1 MTPADHALSC
11 SRVSHSY
18 PVDDAPVRALAD
30 VSLTASRGAV
40 TVLAGPSGSGKS
52 TLLRILGCLDRP
64 DEGSVEVEG
73 VVTTA
78 LSTRRRRALRRAR
91 IGYVFQDPADNLLG
105 YLTVAE
111 HVALGARL
119 RGGDGTGGGSAAVL
133 EALGVADRA
142 GHRPAQL
149 SGGEQQRVALAF
161 AAAGE
166 PPVLLADE
174 PSAQLDRAATGLVVG
189 ALRELAARGHA
200 VVVTTHDPEVLAVA
214 DEVIDLVDGER
225 RERA

>member
-1 MTPADHALSC
+1 MTPASPALRC
-11 SRVSHSY
+11 AGVSHSY
-18 PVDDAPVRALAD
+18 HVDGAPVRALTG
-30 VSLTASRGAV
+30 VSLTAPRGAV

-64 DEGSVEVEG
+64 EEGSVEVEG
-73 VVTTA
+73 VETAA

-119 RGGDGTGGGSAAVL
+119 RGAGGDPAAL
-133 EALGVADRA
+133 LDALGLGSRA
-142 GHRPAQL
+142 GRRPAQL

-161 AAAGE
+161 AAAGG

-200 VVVTTHDPEVLAVA
+200 VLVSTHDPEVLAVA
-214 DEVIDLVDGER
+214 DEVIELVDGVR
-225 RERA
+225 RDTA